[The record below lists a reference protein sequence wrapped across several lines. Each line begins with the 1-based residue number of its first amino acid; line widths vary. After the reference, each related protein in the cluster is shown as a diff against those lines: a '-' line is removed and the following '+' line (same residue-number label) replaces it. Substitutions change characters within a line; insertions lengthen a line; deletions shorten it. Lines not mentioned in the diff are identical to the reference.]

1 MLRCFLTSERSGVV
15 KTFRYVPTVNEIEST
30 IVPLDNCHTLLASFG
45 IGGDNREYQRW
56 RRDDGF
62 RWVDLEDTLN
72 TSEFV
77 VGIDWR
83 EWLNDA
89 VDTIAHQLSLID
101 VQLDVNLNDD
111 GDRGAISVG
120 SASADIKFVP
130 ADDDDF
136 CAVVTAVNRLLGD
149 RASYR
154 KFNSC
159 EDSDGYWFGLQT
171 ADQWNALDSSIPQTV
186 KLIFK
191 PDGT

>member
-1 MLRCFLTSERSGVV
+1 MPAVSD
-15 KTFRYVPTVNEIEST
+15 IEST
-30 IVPLDNCHTLLASFG
+30 IVPLDDCHTLLASFG

-62 RWVDLEDTLN
+62 RWLDLEDTLN
-72 TSEFV
+72 TSDFV
-77 VGIDWR
+77 LGIDWR

-89 VDTIAHQLSLID
+89 VDTVAHQLSLID

-111 GDRGAISVG
+111 GDRGTISVG
-120 SASADIKFVP
+120 EFSADVKFVP
-130 ADDDDF
+130 NDDDDF
-136 CAVVTAVNRLLGD
+136 CAVIAAVNRLLDG
-149 RASYR
+149 RGVYR

-159 EDSDGYWFGLQT
+159 EGSDGYWFGLQT
-171 ADQWNALDSSIPQTV
+171 EEQWNALDSSIPQTV